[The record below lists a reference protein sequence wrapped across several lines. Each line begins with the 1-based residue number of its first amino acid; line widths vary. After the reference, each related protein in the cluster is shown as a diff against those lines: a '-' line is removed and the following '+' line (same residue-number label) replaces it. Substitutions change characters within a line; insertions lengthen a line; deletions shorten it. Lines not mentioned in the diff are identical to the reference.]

1 MIDLVLK
8 SIFVAVTNCSL
19 FSPIFTR
26 LECPD
31 GWTEMGERSCV
42 KALTQRGSFEDSQ
55 TACRDLHSDAYLAIP
70 QSAAEQQILLSL
82 TSGWTWIGV
91 VRAEHGKPGFVDVKG
106 GALKWKNWKS
116 GEPNNSGGTE
126 DCTEVYAADGLWNDQ
141 TCSDERA
148 AICQITKG
156 KHMFFPR
163 SLKSLLI

>member
-1 MIDLVLK
+1 
-8 SIFVAVTNCSL
+8 
-19 FSPIFTR
+19 
-26 LECPD
+26 
-31 GWTEMGERSCV
+31 MGERSCV

-82 TSGWTWIGV
+82 TSGETWIGV

-106 GALKWKNWKS
+106 RVPTWVNWKAS
-116 GEPNNSGGTE
+116 DREPNNSGGNE
-126 DCTEVYAADGLWNDQ
+126 DCVEVYRDGLWNDKP
-141 TCSDERA
+141 CSYDKD

-156 KHMFFPR
+156 KHMFFFR